1 MSRSVTTPIKSF
13 IPQRNG
19 NRSPSSEHRGILKH
33 RSDSSTRSASVKILE
48 NLPPVPD
55 PDWSLY
61 NEDDYIGII
70 DALYIHSVYTS
81 DINKFSSNPRD
92 SIHYD
97 TSNPCAMC
105 GNTGHNFEKC
115 ELLNNTTS

>member
-92 SIHYD
+92 
-97 TSNPCAMC
+97 
-105 GNTGHNFEKC
+105 
-115 ELLNNTTS
+115 